1 MDKKIEFDDYYDE
14 ARYRLVYRLSLA
26 LIFSLPVL
34 VILYFFNEN
43 TPLYPALIAFVFAGV
58 SVILLKRRKVHKQ
71 LAIIWSLIAICLNF
85 LSVLL
90 FNDVYHFA
98 DAFWMVGAV
107 LFSFFTLG
115 KKWGLTVL
123 SINIVALVLFVIIQL
138 DSNVVNLKAQSNS
151 DIVGLVFN
159 TVIGGFITGFL
170 INEFLKVNEFAKD
183 KLLKANREVQNQVEI
198 ITSQDE
204 EKSVM
209 LKEIHHR
216 VKNNLQVITS
226 LLRLQSRE
234 FKDTVAKDRFT
245 ESIHRVSAMALIHE
259 RMYQSDDLANIDVS
273 EYVTSLISDLIKS
286 YAVEVPI
293 KLNIDSTI
301 DNIGSKTIVSFALI
315 LNELASNSLKHAFS
329 NVKSGIIDVKIDSID
344 GFIHLKFKDNGV
356 WIEPKV
362 KDSFGLEL
370 VDILVEQLE
379 GTYEKNIEDGTA
391 YTFKLSNLFN

>member
-1 MDKKIEFDDYYDE
+1 MDEKIEFDDYYDE

-34 VILYFFNEN
+34 VILYFFNKN
-43 TPLYPALIAFVFAGV
+43 TPPYPALIAFVFAGV

-138 DSNVVNLKAQSNS
+138 DSNVANLKVQTNS

-273 EYVTSLISDLIKS
+273 EYVNSLITDLINS

-293 KLNIDSTI
+293 KLNVQSTI

-315 LNELASNSLKHAFS
+315 LNELASNSLKHAFK
-329 NVKSGIIDVKIDSID
+329 NVKEGVIDVSIDSKE
-344 GFIHLKFKDNGV
+344 GFIHLVFKDNGT
-356 WIEPKV
+356 WITPTVEG
-362 KDSFGLEL
+362 SFGLEL

-379 GTYEKNIEDGTA
+379 GSFEKNIDDGTT
-391 YTFKLSNLFN
+391 YTFKLSNMFN